1 MLSCA
6 IPQSIFLKI
15 PTPRAGEFHQAAAG
29 CAFTHL
35 QADFTRNPRRVKN
48 QFRQVG
54 LMVDPLSGYGSKILD
69 GISRY
74 VERKPNWRVAYF
86 DRERSELA
94 DLVAHWQG
102 DAIICTVVDQRFHEA
117 AASREI
123 PVVNVAGL
131 LDEAKVV
138 SVLSDDHEIGKMAA
152 EHLLDRGFTR
162 FAYVRRRDGTHY
174 SLDRGKGFQKRIEQT
189 GAKVTTI
196 NIPATYSEEDLI
208 AKLAALP
215 RPLGVFASLD
225 RIGAL
230 VLEACWNADIKIPE
244 EIAVIG
250 AGNHKQLCDL
260 CSPTLSSVE
269 VDMERRG
276 FEAAALLDRILE
288 GEKPPKQP
296 FRIPPAH
303 VVERR
308 STDVFAFNDPDVV
321 AALRFIR
328 EHADVT
334 IKARDVVAATNIS
347 RRSLEGRFNKLINRT
362 LHEEIWRAHFDL
374 AMRLLASSDLSLQE
388 VAERSGFRTASAL
401 VNLFRQRMGVT
412 PKEYRIANRR

>member
-1 MLSCA
+1 M
-6 IPQSIFLKI
+6 
-15 PTPRAGEFHQAAAG
+15 
-29 CAFTHL
+29 
-35 QADFTRNPRRVKN
+35 KN

-74 VERKPNWRVAYF
+74 AQQKPNWRVAYF

-94 DLVAHWQG
+94 ELVGGWQG
-102 DAIICTVVDQRFHEA
+102 DGLICTVVDQRFHDA
-117 AASREI
+117 AASRSI

-131 LDEAKVV
+131 LNESEIV
-138 SVLSDDHEIGKMAA
+138 SVLSEDEEIGRMAA
-152 EHLLDRGFTR
+152 EHLLDRGFTH
-162 FAYVRRRDGTHY
+162 FTFIRRRDGSRY
-174 SLDRGKGFQKRIEQT
+174 SQDRGNGFRKRIERS
-189 GAKVTTI
+189 GSKVTTI
-196 NIPATYSEEDLI
+196 QLPANHSEADLI
-208 AKLAALP
+208 ARLAALP

-230 VLEACWNADIKIPE
+230 VLEACWNADFKVPE
-244 EIAVIG
+244 EVAIIG
-250 AGNHKQLCDL
+250 AGNHNQLCGL
-260 CSPTLSSVE
+260 CTPTLSSVE

-276 FEAAALLDRILE
+276 YEAAALLDRLIE
-288 GEKPPKQP
+288 GEAPPREP
-296 FRIPPAH
+296 VRIPPAH

-308 STDVFAFNDPDVV
+308 STDVFAFSDPNVV

-328 EHADVT
+328 EHADT
-334 IKARDVVAATNIS
+334 SIKARDVVAATSIS
-347 RRSLEGRFNKLINRT
+347 RRSLEGRFNMLIGRT

-401 VNLFRQRMGVT
+401 VNLFRQRLGVT
-412 PKEYRIANRR
+412 PKEYRVSNRR